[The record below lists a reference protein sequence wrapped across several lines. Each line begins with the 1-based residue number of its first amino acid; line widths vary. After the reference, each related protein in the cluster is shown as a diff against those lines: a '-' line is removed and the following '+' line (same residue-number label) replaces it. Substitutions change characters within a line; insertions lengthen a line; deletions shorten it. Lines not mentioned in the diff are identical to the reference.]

1 MPSPAVSG
9 GEGGGAGRLGRSP
22 TTPEKKRERM
32 STHYQFYLDRAADA
46 RRDADAATLTN
57 VRERCL
63 RAAAAWEDMANRVA
77 RTERMR
83 AETEAKKAAEAQLM
97 ANIAPAE

>member
-1 MPSPAVSG
+1 
-9 GEGGGAGRLGRSP
+9 
-22 TTPEKKRERM
+22 M

-46 RRDADAATLTN
+46 RRDAEAATLAN

-63 RAAAAWEDMANRVA
+63 RAAAAWDDMASRVA

-83 AETEAKKAAEAQLM
+83 AETEAKKAAEAQLI
-97 ANIAPAE
+97 ANVAVAD